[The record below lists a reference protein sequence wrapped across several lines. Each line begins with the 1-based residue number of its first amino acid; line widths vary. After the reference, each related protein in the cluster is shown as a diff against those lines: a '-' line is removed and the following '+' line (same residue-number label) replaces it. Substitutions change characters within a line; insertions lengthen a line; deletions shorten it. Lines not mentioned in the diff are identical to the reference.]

1 MPAARMPADPFCL
14 RPGEAEALL
23 AGHPWTRF
31 AVVGDSIAE
40 GVGDAVDGY
49 GDLGWA
55 DRVAAALAQHRPGF
69 GYLNLG
75 RRDLRTAEVR
85 AGQLAEAV
93 AFRPD
98 LALVACGGN
107 DAMRPGYDPAA
118 VDRELAAI
126 VRALRQTGAD
136 VITIALLVMVDYPAF
151 PAWFRPVAVANMRRL
166 ARHTT
171 ALATELGTIHI
182 DLATHPA
189 GLQPERLLSRD
200 GLHANARS
208 HAICA
213 AEAIR
218 RLGAHLGHTFT
229 EAAR

>member
-1 MPAARMPADPFCL
+1 MPADPFCL

-31 AVVGDSIAE
+31 VVLGDSIAE
-40 GVGDAVDGY
+40 GVGDPVDGY
-49 GDLGWA
+49 GELGWA
-55 DRVAAALAQHRPGF
+55 DRVAAALAGQRPGLA
-69 GYLNLG
+69 YLNLG
-75 RRDLRTAEVR
+75 HRDLRTAQVR
-85 AGQLAEAV
+85 ATQLDAAL
-93 AFRPD
+93 AFKSD

-118 VDRELAAI
+118 VDRELGAI
-126 VRALRQTGAD
+126 VAALRDSGTD
-136 VITIALLVMVDYPAF
+136 VVTIALLVMADYPAF
-151 PAWFRPVAVANMRRL
+151 PEWFRPTAVANMRGL

-171 ALATELGTIHI
+171 ALAARLGTIHI
-182 DLATHPA
+182 DISQHPA
-189 GLQPERLLSRD
+189 GLQPELLLSRD

-218 RLGAHLGHTFT
+218 RLGGYLGNSGVPG
-229 EAAR
+229 ARRDT